1 MSNKAELLKKI
12 KALADRGID
21 GERESAQT
29 LLARLM
35 EQYGISETELEEE
48 RRETAWFP
56 YSQETERRLLNQII
70 YMVTGAGGFGC
81 VGTYSGRKRKKMGT
95 ECTAAERLEIEAN
108 YAFFRAA
115 MEEELEIFYSAFA
128 CKNNLFPS
136 EDKAKP
142 RDIEELS
149 PEEKARYMKVG
160 LMAEGMERHTLRK
173 AIAAAKPSKGGSHMQ
188 RAIQNTQA
196 ATRRRSR
203 PFRIAGSALT
213 ANVAFAVLKYA
224 ALTAAGVLLFR
235 WGQGYA
241 LAERGYEAIGGEA
254 LLLGLPLFWYLTETT
269 IRDTVRDFWKGGRRK

>member
-12 KALADRGID
+12 KALADQGVD

-149 PEEKARYMKVG
+149 PEEKDRYMKVG

-173 AIAAAKPSKGGSHMQ
+173 AIAAGETEYRRITHAKSYSKHTGGHAPPFLPYSGSGKHIDGECCLC
-188 RAIQNTQA
+188 RPEI
-196 ATRRRSR
+196 RHPYRGGRS
-203 PFRIAGSALT
+203 S
-213 ANVAFAVLKYA
+213 
-224 ALTAAGVLLFR
+224 
-235 WGQGYA
+235 
-241 LAERGYEAIGGEA
+241 
-254 LLLGLPLFWYLTETT
+254 LLLGAG
-269 IRDTVRDFWKGGRRK
+269 VRPCRTRIQGDRR

>member
-12 KALADRGID
+12 KALADRGVD

-160 LMAEGMERHTLRK
+160 LMAEGRSGTHYGRPLPR
-173 AIAAAKPSKGGSHMQ
+173 AKPSKGGSHMQ

-196 ATRRRSR
+196 ATRRRSSPLR
-203 PFRIAGSALT
+203 VAGSALT

-269 IRDTVRDFWKGGRRK
+269 IRDTVRDFRKGGRRK

>member
-12 KALADRGID
+12 KALADRGVD

-35 EQYGISETELEEE
+35 EQYGISETDLEEE
-48 RRETAWFP
+48 RRETAWFR

-70 YMVTGAGGFGC
+70 YMVTGRSGFGC
-81 VGTYSGRKRKKMGT
+81 VGSYSGRKRKETGVN
-95 ECTAAERLEIEAN
+95 CTAAERLEIEAN
-108 YAFFRAA
+108 YKFFKVA
-115 MEEELEIFYSAFA
+115 MEAELEIFYTAFSS
-128 CKNNLFPS
+128 KNHLFPS
-136 EDKAKP
+136 EDKVKP
-142 RDIEELS
+142 KSIKDLT
-149 PEEKARYMKVG
+149 PEEREKVLKAG
-160 LMAEGMERHTLRK
+160 LMMEGMERHTLRK
-173 AIAAAKPSKGGSHMQ
+173 AIAAGEPSKGGSHMQ

-203 PFRIAGSALT
+203 PLRVAGSTLT

-241 LAERGYEAIGGEA
+241 LAERGYKAIGGEA

-269 IRDTVRDFWKGGRRK
+269 IRDTVRDFRKGGRRK

>member
-12 KALADRGID
+12 KALADRGVD

-35 EQYGISETELEEE
+35 EQYGISETDLEEE
-48 RRETAWFP
+48 RRETAWFR

-70 YMVTGAGGFGC
+70 YMVTGRSGFGC
-81 VGTYSGRKRKKMGT
+81 VGSYSGRKRKETGVN
-95 ECTAAERLEIEAN
+95 CTAAERLEIEAN
-108 YAFFRAA
+108 YKFFKVA
-115 MEEELEIFYSAFA
+115 MEAELEIFYTAFSS
-128 CKNNLFPS
+128 KNHLFPS
-136 EDKAKP
+136 EDKVKP
-142 RDIEELS
+142 KSIKDLT
-149 PEEKARYMKVG
+149 PEEREKVLKAG
-160 LMAEGMERHTLRK
+160 LMMEGMERHTLPRPLPR
-173 AIAAAKPSKGGSHMQ
+173 AKPSKGGSHMQ

-203 PFRIAGSALT
+203 PLRVAGSTLT

-241 LAERGYEAIGGEA
+241 LAERGYKAIGGEA

-269 IRDTVRDFWKGGRRK
+269 IRDTVRDFRKGGRRK

>member
-12 KALADRGID
+12 KALADRGVD

-35 EQYGISETELEEE
+35 EQYGISETDLEEE
-48 RRETAWFP
+48 RRETAWFR

-70 YMVTGAGGFGC
+70 YMVTGRSGFGC
-81 VGTYSGRKRKKMGT
+81 VGSYSGRKRKETGVN
-95 ECTAAERLEIEAN
+95 CTAAERLEIEAN
-108 YAFFRAA
+108 YKFFKVA
-115 MEEELEIFYSAFA
+115 MEAELEIFYTAFSS
-128 CKNNLFPS
+128 KNHLFPS
-136 EDKAKP
+136 EDKVKP
-142 RDIEELS
+142 KSIKDLT
-149 PEEKARYMKVG
+149 PEEREKVLKAG
-160 LMAEGMERHTLRK
+160 LMMEGMERHTLRK
-173 AIAAAKPSKGGSHMQ
+173 AMPRAKPSKGGSHMQ

-203 PFRIAGSALT
+203 PLRVAGSTLT

-241 LAERGYEAIGGEA
+241 LAERGYKAIGGEA

-269 IRDTVRDFWKGGRRK
+269 IRDTVRDFRKGGRRK

>member
-12 KALADRGID
+12 KALAERGVD

-35 EQYGISETELEEE
+35 EQYGISETEIEEE
-48 RRETAWFP
+48 RREIAWFP

-81 VGTYSGRKRKKMGT
+81 VGEYSGRKRKKMGT

-108 YAFFRAA
+108 YAFFKEA
-115 MEEELEIFYSAFA
+115 MKKELEIFYSAFVN
-128 CKNNLFPS
+128 KNNLFPPA
-136 EDKAKP
+136 DKVKP
-142 RDIEELS
+142 RSIEELS
-149 PEEKARYMKVG
+149 PEEKAYYAKVG

-173 AIAAAKPSKGGSHMQ
+173 APAQAKPSKGGSHMQ

-203 PFRIAGSALT
+203 PLRVAGSTLT

-224 ALTAAGVLLFR
+224 ALTVAGVLLFR

-254 LLLGLPLFWYLTETT
+254 LFLGLPLFWYLTETT
-269 IRDTVRDFWKGGRRK
+269 IRNTVRDFQKGGRRK

>member
-35 EQYGISETELEEE
+35 EQYGISET
-48 RRETAWFP
+48 
-56 YSQETERRLLNQII
+56 
-70 YMVTGAGGFGC
+70 
-81 VGTYSGRKRKKMGT
+81 
-95 ECTAAERLEIEAN
+95 
-108 YAFFRAA
+108 
-115 MEEELEIFYSAFA
+115 ELEIFYSAFA

-173 AIAAAKPSKGGSHMQ
+173 AIAA
-188 RAIQNTQA
+188 
-196 ATRRRSR
+196 
-203 PFRIAGSALT
+203 
-213 ANVAFAVLKYA
+213 
-224 ALTAAGVLLFR
+224 
-235 WGQGYA
+235 
-241 LAERGYEAIGGEA
+241 GE
-254 LLLGLPLFWYLTETT
+254 TE
-269 IRDTVRDFWKGGRRK
+269 

>member
-12 KALADRGID
+12 KALADRGVD

-35 EQYGISETELEEE
+35 EQYGISETDLEEE
-48 RRETAWFP
+48 RRETAWFR

-70 YMVTGAGGFGC
+70 YMVTGRSGFGC
-81 VGTYSGRKRKKMGT
+81 VGSYSGRKRKETGVN
-95 ECTAAERLEIEAN
+95 CTAAERLEIEAN
-108 YAFFRAA
+108 YKFFKVA
-115 MEEELEIFYSAFA
+115 MEAELEIFYTAFSS
-128 CKNNLFPS
+128 KNHLFPS
-136 EDKAKP
+136 EDKVKP
-142 RDIEELS
+142 KSIKDLT
-149 PEEKARYMKVG
+149 PEEREKVLKAG
-160 LMAEGMERHTLRK
+160 LMMEGMERHHYARPLPR
-173 AIAAAKPSKGGSHMQ
+173 AKPSKGGSHMQ

-203 PFRIAGSALT
+203 PLRVAGSILT

-241 LAERGYEAIGGEA
+241 LAERGYKAIGGEA

-269 IRDTVRDFWKGGRRK
+269 IRDTVRDFRKGGRRK

>member
-12 KALADRGID
+12 KALADRGVD

-35 EQYGISETELEEE
+35 EQYGISETDLEEE
-48 RRETAWFP
+48 RRETAWFR

-70 YMVTGAGGFGC
+70 YMVTGRSGFGC
-81 VGTYSGRKRKKMGT
+81 VGSYSGRKRKETGVN
-95 ECTAAERLEIEAN
+95 CTAAERLEIEAN
-108 YAFFRAA
+108 YKFFKVA
-115 MEEELEIFYSAFA
+115 MEAELEIFYTAFSS
-128 CKNNLFPS
+128 KNHLFPS
-136 EDKAKP
+136 EDKVKP
-142 RDIEELS
+142 KSIKDLT
-149 PEEKARYMKVG
+149 PEEREKVLKAG
-160 LMAEGMERHTLRK
+160 LMMEGMERHTLRK
-173 AIAAAKPSKGGSHMQ
+173 ATPRAKPSKGGSHMQ

-203 PFRIAGSALT
+203 PLRVAGSILT

-241 LAERGYEAIGGEA
+241 LAERGYKAIGGEA

-269 IRDTVRDFWKGGRRK
+269 IRDTVRDFRKGGRRK

>member
-1 MSNKAELLKKI
+1 MSKQKQDKQGGGWQFPRPLEIIKCKEGNKEYMKERPARKPYGRIVKVCEFSLEAVAEFGDDDARAVWRLAKRAAGMSNKAELLKKI
-12 KALADRGID
+12 KALADRGVD

-149 PEEKARYMKVG
+149 PEEKDRYMKVG

-173 AIAAAKPSKGGSHMQ
+173 AIAA
-188 RAIQNTQA
+188 
-196 ATRRRSR
+196 
-203 PFRIAGSALT
+203 
-213 ANVAFAVLKYA
+213 
-224 ALTAAGVLLFR
+224 
-235 WGQGYA
+235 
-241 LAERGYEAIGGEA
+241 GE
-254 LLLGLPLFWYLTETT
+254 TE
-269 IRDTVRDFWKGGRRK
+269 